1 MPMDD
6 DMEMVIHAMY
16 SGYPLCGF
24 SDELPRDWPT
34 GHGFVPYYEIMKITC
49 PECRPEAERLK
60 DINDLQSE
68 RPSRR
73 A

>member
-1 MPMDD
+1 MDD

-24 SDELPRDWPT
+24 SDELPRDWPA
-34 GHGFVPYYEIMKITC
+34 GHGFVSYSQIVKITC
-49 PECRPEAERLK
+49 PECRTEAERLK
-60 DINDLQSE
+60 AAADIQTE